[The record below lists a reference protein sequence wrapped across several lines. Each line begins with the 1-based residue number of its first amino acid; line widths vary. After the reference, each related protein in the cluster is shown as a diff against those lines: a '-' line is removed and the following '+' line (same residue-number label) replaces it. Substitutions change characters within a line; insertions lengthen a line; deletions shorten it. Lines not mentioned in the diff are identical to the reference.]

1 MTAHPYAGAVPGAG
15 AGSGARAYGA
25 AGGTTASPIRYPD
38 TTSPRAMTVRG
49 WWLVVLNLLIPGSA
63 QVLAGNRK
71 LGRFGLYFTF
81 GLWITAILAFVIYQI
96 WPQVM
101 FSIATLPI
109 PLTIVQV
116 VLVAYA
122 LLWVVL
128 TLDTL
133 RLVRLVRAGPRAR
146 PAIAAFSVILLTLTS
161 GGAVWGGYL
170 AGVQRDLVNSIFS
183 VQAAAEPPVD
193 GRYNILLLGGDA
205 GEDREGLRPDSMT
218 VVSIEADTGRATM
231 IGIPRDLQQ
240 VPIAADS
247 PLIGTDYA
255 PDGVYD
261 CGSDCQISFLYPRV
275 EAYDTDLYPN
285 AEAEGSLPG
294 IEATKDAIEGALG
307 LTIQYYVLID
317 MQGFSDL
324 IDALG
329 GVDINVTEAL
339 PMGGDEELNEVEG
352 WIWPGEQHM
361 NGYTALWYA
370 RSRHSTSDYDRM
382 ERQRQL
388 QTAILQQFDP
398 VNVLS
403 KFQGIAAAGAQVV
416 KTDIPQSTLAYFVDL
431 ALKTKDLPIDNVE
444 LTPPLIDPENPD
456 WDLVRQ
462 TVGDALVLSSSTDAP
477 AQ

>member
-1 MTAHPYAGAVPGAG
+1 M
-15 AGSGARAYGA
+15 GS
-25 AGGTTASPIRYPD
+25 TASPIRYPD
-38 TTSPRAMTVRG
+38 LASSRAMTVRG

-71 LGRFGLYFTF
+71 LGRVALRFTL
-81 GLWITAILAFVIYQI
+81 GLWVTALIAFVVYKI
-96 WPQVM
+96 WPQVI
-101 FSIATLPI
+101 FSIGTLPI
-109 PLTIVQV
+109 PLTVVQV
-116 VLVAYA
+116 LLVVYA
-122 LLWVVL
+122 ALWVVT

-133 RLVRLVRAGPRAR
+133 RLVRLVRTGPKAR
-146 PAIAAFSVILLTLTS
+146 WALAVFTVVMLVVSS
-161 GGAVWGGYL
+161 GGAAWGAFL
-170 AGVQRDLVNSIFS
+170 AGVQSDLVNSIFS

-205 GEDREGLRPDSMT
+205 GPDREGMRPDSMT

-240 VPIAADS
+240 VPIAEGS

-261 CGSDCQISFLYPRV
+261 CGSECQISFIYPRV

-294 IEATKDAIEGALG
+294 IEATKEAVEGALDM
-307 LTIQYYVLID
+307 TIQYYVLID

-329 GVDINVTEAL
+329 GVDIDVTEEL
-339 PMGGDEELNEVEG
+339 PMGGDENLNEVEG
-352 WIWPGEQHM
+352 WIYPGQQHM
-361 NGYTALWYA
+361 DGYTALWYA
-370 RSRHSTSDYDRM
+370 RSRHTTSDYDRM

-398 VNVLS
+398 VNVLT

-431 ALKTKDLPIDNVE
+431 ALKTKDLPVDNVE
-444 LTPPLIDPENPD
+444 LTPPLIDPEDPD
-456 WDLVRQ
+456 WDVVRQ
-462 TVGDALVLSSSTDAP
+462 TVGDALVLSTATDDP

>member
-1 MTAHPYAGAVPGAG
+1 MTTLSARPSAPGTNP
-15 AGSGARAYGA
+15 GSTLGS
-25 AGGTTASPIRYPD
+25 TASPIRYPD
-38 TTSPRAMTVRG
+38 TSSQKAMTVRG
-49 WWLVVLNLLIPGSA
+49 WWLVVLNLLMPGSA
-63 QVLAGNRK
+63 QVLAGSRK

-81 GLWITAILAFVIYQI
+81 GLWITAILGFVVYNI
-96 WPQVM
+96 WPQVI
-101 FSIATLPI
+101 FSIVTLPI
-109 PLTIVQV
+109 PLLLVQI

-122 LLWVVL
+122 ALWVVL

-133 RLVRLVRAGPRAR
+133 RLVRLVRAGPKAR
-146 PAIAAFSVILLTLTS
+146 WAIAAFTVIMLTITS
-161 GGAVWGGYL
+161 GGAAWGAFL

-205 GEDREGLRPDSMT
+205 GPDREGMRPDSMT

-240 VPIAADS
+240 VPIVEGS
-247 PLIGTDYA
+247 PLIGSDYA

-285 AEAEGSLPG
+285 AEAEGSEPG
-294 IEATKDAIEGALG
+294 IEATTDAIEGALG
-307 LTIQYYVLID
+307 ITIQYYVLID

-329 GVDINVTEAL
+329 GVDIDVTEEL
-339 PMGGDEELNEVEG
+339 PMGGDENLNEVEG
-352 WIWPGEQHM
+352 WIYPGMQHM
-361 NGYTALWYA
+361 DGYTALWYA
-370 RSRHSTSDYDRM
+370 RSRHTTSDYDRM

-398 VNVLS
+398 VNVLT

-431 ALKTKDLPIDNVE
+431 ALKTKDLPIENVE
-444 LTPPLIDPENPD
+444 LTPPLIDPEDPD
-456 WDLVRQ
+456 WDLVHQ
-462 TVGDALVLSSSTDAP
+462 TVADALVLSTATDTP
-477 AQ
+477 TQ

>member
-1 MTAHPYAGAVPGAG
+1 M
-15 AGSGARAYGA
+15 GS
-25 AGGTTASPIRYPD
+25 TASPIRYPD
-38 TTSPRAMTVRG
+38 LASSRAMTVRG
-49 WWLVVLNLLIPGSA
+49 WWLVVLNLVIPGSA

-71 LGRFGLYFTF
+71 LGRIALRFTL
-81 GLWITAILAFVIYQI
+81 GLWVTALIAFVVYKI
-96 WPQVM
+96 WPQVI
-101 FSIATLPI
+101 FSIGTLPI
-109 PLTIVQV
+109 PLTVVQV
-116 VLVAYA
+116 LLVVYA
-122 LLWVVL
+122 ALWVVT

-133 RLVRLVRAGPRAR
+133 RLVRLVRTGPKAR
-146 PAIAAFSVILLTLTS
+146 WALAVFTVVMLVVSS
-161 GGAVWGGYL
+161 GGAAWGAFL
-170 AGVQRDLVNSIFS
+170 AGVQSDLVNSIFS

-205 GEDREGLRPDSMT
+205 GPDREGMRPDSMT

-240 VPIAADS
+240 VPIAEGS

-261 CGSDCQISFLYPRV
+261 CGSECQISFIYPRV

-294 IEATKDAIEGALG
+294 IEATKEAVEGALDM
-307 LTIQYYVLID
+307 TIQYYVLID

-329 GVDINVTEAL
+329 GVDIDVTEEL
-339 PMGGDEELNEVEG
+339 PMGGDENLNEVEG
-352 WIWPGEQHM
+352 WIYPGQQHM
-361 NGYTALWYA
+361 DGYTALWYA
-370 RSRHSTSDYDRM
+370 RSRHTTSDYDRM

-398 VNVLS
+398 VNVLT

-431 ALKTKDLPIDNVE
+431 ALKTKDLPVDNVE
-444 LTPPLIDPENPD
+444 LTPPLIDPEDPD
-456 WDLVRQ
+456 WDVVRQ
-462 TVGDALVLSSSTDAP
+462 TVGDALVLSTATDDP